1 MGEPDPQIPPFKAIV
16 DDIQGRIKAGELAVD
31 AQLPSLEELSEQ
43 WGCPSATAR
52 RALIALRSLGLIRFV
67 NGQDAFV
74 VKDPPLV
81 RVHWD
86 RFQRRHEGR
95 PTYRQ
100 ESARAGMELQ
110 VEHETERAEAPAE
123 VAERLGIDE
132 GAPVTET
139 SYAISMGGEPVSF
152 SVAWE
157 PLALTESTVI
167 ESPHEGPHGGKGV
180 VPRFDAIG
188 IRIDAEEEFL
198 KVRLPLPHEAIR
210 LGVDSHIPVVQI
222 WQTFWAGDLP
232 VEVAKILY
240 RADRYE
246 FQYRTEIR

>member
-1 MGEPDPQIPPFKAIV
+1 MGEPDPQNPPFKAIV
-16 DDIQGRIKAGELAVD
+16 DDIQGKIKLGELATD
-31 AQLPSLEELSEQ
+31 AQLPSLQELSEQ
-43 WGCPSATAR
+43 WGCPSATVR

-86 RFQRRHEGR
+86 RFQRRHDGR

-100 ESARAGMELQ
+100 ESARAGMELH

-123 VAERLGIDE
+123 VAERLGINE
-132 GAPVTET
+132 GDPVTET

-157 PLALTESTVI
+157 PLSITEGTAI
-167 ESPHEGPHGGKGV
+167 ESPHDGPHSGKGI

-188 IRIDAEEEFL
+188 IRVDAEEEFL
-198 KVRLPLPHEAIR
+198 KVRMPLPHEAIR
-210 LGVDSHIPVVQI
+210 LGIESDTPVVQI
-222 WQTFWAGDLP
+222 WQTFWAGDVP

-246 FQYRTEIR
+246 FQYRTEIG